1 MLGKQVCR
9 LRGHNWGR
17 NLIFLAEREI
27 ICILIPLPRK
37 KKVLDF
43 NCSFLFRLPTRHS
56 SKNFPALGGDFRNFA
71 GFEQSYPVQRSMD
84 LEGIICHRSIIKL
97 SQHVCLQSKV
107 SWLQELK
114 SWSAQKCCMSW
125 MPGRSI
131 PFAEFFLLE
140 QTM

>member
-1 MLGKQVCR
+1 MHFNSPAQ
-9 LRGHNWGR
+9 
-17 NLIFLAEREI
+17 E
-27 ICILIPLPRK
+27 

-56 SKNFPALGGDFRNFA
+56 SKNFPASGGDFRNFA

-114 SWSAQKCCMSW
+114 S
-125 MPGRSI
+125 
-131 PFAEFFLLE
+131 
-140 QTM
+140 